1 MMSLERPMTFKS
13 RLLPA
18 MALLASVSA
27 PALAADLG
35 EIIPAPIVEDTY
47 TPVEI
52 GSGWYIRGDISYDL
66 QASMGAD
73 YRTYGQVSAGP
84 PATYAYGSDRYD
96 NFDLEATGDFSVGF
110 GYRYNNWLRADA
122 TLGYWSR
129 DINGTDTTAGVGPI
143 DCDPNFPG
151 EVSCR
156 SEDTSSVTA
165 WELMANA
172 YADLGTYVGLTPY
185 VGAGAGFTRLDYERL
200 NNTTYCLDAGG
211 VDIAGCGYSE
221 SHDGLASWR
230 FTWAL
235 SAGVSYDLTKNTKVD
250 LGYRYSHVQGGDM
263 FGWDALSA
271 GIGATGVQGSDDGF
285 SQHSF
290 KAGLRYE
297 IW

>member
-1 MMSLERPMTFKS
+1 MMYLERPMTFKS

-18 MALLASVSA
+18 LALFASVSA

-35 EIIPAPIVEDTY
+35 AEVIQAPIVEETY

-52 GSGWYIRGDISYDL
+52 GSGWYIRGDVGYEL
-66 QASMGAD
+66 QSNMSAD
-73 YRTYGQVSAGP
+73 YRTYGVANPGP
-84 PATYAYGSDRYD
+84 PPTFAYGSDTYD

-129 DINGTDTTAGVGPI
+129 SISGTDSTTG
-143 DCDPNFPG
+143 DCDPIFVG
-151 EVSCR
+151 EVGCR
-156 SEDTSSVTA
+156 SEDSTSVSA
-165 WELMANA
+165 WELMANG

-185 VGAGAGFTRLDYERL
+185 VGAGAGLTRLNYDTL
-200 NNTTYCLDAGG
+200 GNTTYCVDAAGA
-211 VDIAGCGYSE
+211 DITGCGYSE
-221 SHDGLASWR
+221 SHGGLASWR

-235 SAGVSYDLTKNTKVD
+235 SAGVSYDLTKSTKVD
-250 LGYRYSHVQGGDM
+250 LGYRYSRVQGGDM
-263 FGWDALSA
+263 FGWDAISA
-271 GIGATGVQGSDDGF
+271 GAGATGVQGSDNGF
-285 SQHSF
+285 SRHTF

>member
-1 MMSLERPMTFKS
+1 MLSLERPMTFKP

-18 MALLASVSA
+18 LALLASVST

-35 EIIPAPIVEDTY
+35 EIIPAPVVEDTY

-73 YRTYGQVSAGP
+73 YRTYSQVSAGP
-84 PATYAYGSDRYD
+84 PPVYAYGSDVYD

-129 DINGTDTTAGVGPI
+129 NINGTDTNAIPCLTFAGAVG
-143 DCDPNFPG
+143 
-151 EVSCR
+151 CR
-156 SEDTSSVTA
+156 SEDSTSATA

-185 VGAGAGFTRLDYERL
+185 VGAGAGFTRLDYDTL
-200 NNTTYCLDAGG
+200 NNTAYCTDAAGA
-211 VDIAGCGYSE
+211 DIAGCGFVS
-221 SHDGLASWR
+221 SHEGLSSWR

-250 LGYRYSHVQGGDM
+250 LGYRYSQVEGGDM

-271 GIGATGVQGSDDGF
+271 GAGATGVQGSDEGF
-285 SQHSF
+285 SQHTF

>member
-1 MMSLERPMTFKS
+1 MTFKS

-18 MALLASVSA
+18 LALLASVSA

-35 EIIPAPIVEDTY
+35 EVIQAPVVEESY

-73 YRTYGQVSAGP
+73 YRTYGVASVGP
-84 PATYAYGSDRYD
+84 PITYAYGSDTYD
-96 NFDLEATGDFSVGF
+96 NFDLAATGDFSVGF
-110 GYRYNNWLRADA
+110 GYRYNNWLRTDA

-129 DINGTDTTAGVGPI
+129 NINGTDLAVG
-143 DCDPNFPG
+143 DCDPVFIG
-151 EVSCR
+151 EVGCR
-156 SEDTSSVTA
+156 SEDSSSVTA

-185 VGAGAGFTRLDYERL
+185 VGAGAGFTRLDYETL
-200 NNTTYCLDAGG
+200 SNTTFCLDAAGA
-211 VDIAGCGYSE
+211 DLAGCGYSE
-221 SHDGLASWR
+221 NHAGLSSWR

-263 FGWDALSA
+263 FGWDTASA
-271 GIGATGVQGSDDGF
+271 AAGATGVQGSDDGF
-285 SQHSF
+285 SQHTF